1 MLMICAE
8 EAAGMAIA
16 ASADKIQ
23 ITRRKRRMNVPLKRR
38 DFPAARYNH
47 DRMMRHCGANSN
59 KFRRR
64 TSSLAGNSTHVV
76 APATATPKG
85 DTGALDGGFDR
96 TLSASL
102 IGRLGSSAFRLSTTT
117 VSMSLAGSCFSSE
130 SAPRPLYG
138 VFFVKELAR
147 AAKLS
152 FVGFLVRSQSPFLRP
167 DLRIAD
173 VDARKIC
180 TRLAVTPT
188 LRHASPLPGHTMT
201 ASSTTA
207 R

>member
-1 MLMICAE
+1 MEGISFSQFHFLE
-8 EAAGMAIA
+8 
-16 ASADKIQ
+16 Q
-23 ITRRKRRMNVPLKRR
+23 IVKCSRPM
-38 DFPAARYNH
+38 
-47 DRMMRHCGANSN
+47 
-59 KFRRR
+59 
-64 TSSLAGNSTHVV
+64 
-76 APATATPKG
+76 
-85 DTGALDGGFDR
+85 
-96 TLSASL
+96 SASL
-102 IGRLGSSAFRLSTTT
+102 IGRLGSSAFRLFAPS
-117 VSMSLAGSCFSSE
+117 VLMSLAGSCFSSE

-152 FVGFLVRSQSPFLRP
+152 FVDFLVRSQSPFLRP

-188 LRHASPLPGHTMT
+188 LRHASLLPGHTMTT

>member
-1 MLMICAE
+1 MGRARLPSV
-8 EAAGMAIA
+8 GM
-16 ASADKIQ
+16 
-23 ITRRKRRMNVPLKRR
+23 
-38 DFPAARYNH
+38 
-47 DRMMRHCGANSN
+47 
-59 KFRRR
+59 
-64 TSSLAGNSTHVV
+64 
-76 APATATPKG
+76 
-85 DTGALDGGFDR
+85 
-96 TLSASL
+96 SASL
-102 IGRLGSSAFRLSTTT
+102 IGPSGSSAFRLSTTI

-138 VFFVKELAR
+138 VFFVEELAR

-152 FVGFLVRSQSPFLRP
+152 FVGFLVRSQSPFLHP

-173 VDARKIC
+173 VDARKIY

>member
-1 MLMICAE
+1 MEGGECSTLP
-8 EAAGMAIA
+8 AGLEHLTP
-16 ASADKIQ
+16 SAQ
-23 ITRRKRRMNVPLKRR
+23 LTVAGPSLG
-38 DFPAARYNH
+38 DFSHMPTSHDDARF
-47 DRMMRHCGANSN
+47 S
-59 KFRRR
+59 
-64 TSSLAGNSTHVV
+64 
-76 APATATPKG
+76 
-85 DTGALDGGFDR
+85 
-96 TLSASL
+96 SL
-102 IGRLGSSAFRLSTTT
+102 IGPSGSSTFRLSINA

-188 LRHASPLPGHTMT
+188 LRHASPLPGHTLT